1 MITTHARRTK
11 SQQKETILPKL
22 RALYNLTDRYLL
34 SLVMNRRYNVQ
45 PATNK
50 FRKIILL
57 REGTVQ
63 INIMGAWWVWLFSDI
78 HVQKQHPTLVRDNL
92 IDKNHKCYHWSQ
104 FTLTPIVQVIP
115 HHSIISWWSNIFL
128 NIFLKLCFQE
138 HQEHGETH

>member
-1 MITTHARRTK
+1 MLEEQ

-63 INIMGAWWVWLFSDI
+63 INIMGA
-78 HVQKQHPTLVRDNL
+78 
-92 IDKNHKCYHWSQ
+92 
-104 FTLTPIVQVIP
+104 
-115 HHSIISWWSNIFL
+115 
-128 NIFLKLCFQE
+128 
-138 HQEHGETH
+138 